1 MPLIKQSH
9 NNYCGVASTLQILY
23 ALDSSQIDRTS
34 DDLKD
39 QMDALAPSIMDG
51 DAGSRS
57 KMVDVLGIEDGR
69 YDAIWSN
76 PGSLGVHMK
85 NCLEQGRPGILHI
98 IPSVFPRYIANGCAI
113 GDGHYICAI
122 GYDSV
127 SDYLVLSDC
136 SCFTVNYGIYLVKPS
151 EFNGTSVLQGVVR
164 VPLVN

>member
-9 NNYCGVASTLQILY
+9 SDYCGVASTLQILY

-39 QMDALAPSIMDG
+39 QMDALAPSIMSEDS
-51 DAGSRS
+51 GSRFQ
-57 KMVDVLGIEDGR
+57 MVQVLQKEDGR
-69 YDAIWSN
+69 YNAIWSN
-76 PGSLGVHMK
+76 PGSLGVHMQ
-85 NCLEQGRPGILHI
+85 NCLEQGRPGIVHI
-98 IPSVFPRYIANGCAI
+98 TPSVFPRYIANGCAI
-113 GDGHYICAI
+113 GDGHYICVI

-136 SCFTVNYGIYLVKPS
+136 SCFTVNYGIYLVRPS
-151 EFNGTSVLQGVVR
+151 EFSGTSVLQGVVR